1 MRVAIFD
8 RVEPPVPVEL
18 PCRLIETCSHRGAVM
33 MCLLAVPAALA
44 IAFGA
49 AMLMVQAAIVPEA
62 RAVLSQHPT
71 LGIELL
77 LAVAFFAWLL
87 GMPLRRLFVRL
98 THTREVEI
106 NAAAVTV
113 TEHGRFRSRTWSQ
126 PLGSYTGLA
135 HHVRASLSGTRHELI
150 LVHPQREKSVLL
162 SLAAKMAQTEVDR
175 VATLISHKEIPA
187 SALYR
192 FGVQLPRFV
201 HETWRDAAH
210 A

>member
-18 PCRLIETCSHRGAVM
+18 PFRLTETCSHRGAMM

-44 IAFGA
+44 IGVGA

-62 RAVLSQHPT
+62 RAVLALHPM
-71 LGIELL
+71 LGLEILA
-77 LAVAFFAWLL
+77 AVAFFAWLL

-98 THTREVEI
+98 TLSREVEI
-106 NAAAVTV
+106 DHTAVTV
-113 TEHGRFRSRTWSQ
+113 TEHGRFRSKTWSQ
-126 PLGSYTGLA
+126 PLGSYAGLA

-162 SLAAKMAQTEVDR
+162 SLAAKMAQDEVDR
-175 VATLISHKEIPA
+175 VANVVSHKEIPA
-187 SALYR
+187 TALYR
-192 FGVQLPRFV
+192 FGVELPHIV
-201 HETWRDAAH
+201 PTAWRNVAA